1 MSFSLIMSI
10 FIAILIV
17 LVICA
22 VVFFKMRNVS
32 LPMKLNM
39 INNHIRSGNYRGAVK
54 LCKDI
59 IAKDS
64 KNSEAHYFL
73 GLAYL
78 NDNQNELALEEFRIV
93 DRAGV
98 FSKNISEYELRMHMA
113 ELYAKTNKIDEALKE
128 YALLSQKNGHNFEVY
143 FKMGELFDSKGNK
156 QQAAAY
162 YMKALKIKKKFV
174 PALYKL
180 GIIYFDF
187 KKYADAK
194 KLFSLLRVEDPN
206 DFKIYYYL
214 GVIDKSEGNSKSAI
228 ANLEKASSG
237 KIINNSNEFNLN
249 SHIGI
254 IFQDADSQILGETPE
269 EDILFGLKNL
279 NFKKEEREKKLKEVL
294 SFCEL
299 ENKKHSPARLMSG
312 GEKRRLAIASIL
324 ALDCDIIILDEP
336 FANLDW
342 KGVKLVTSLLK
353 KLKEENKTIIILT
366 HEIEKILA
374 LTNRV
379 VIINNGKLV
388 FDDTTENA
396 TQMDKSQWEEFEL
409 HYPFTSYKNLED
421 LIW

>member
-1 MSFSLIMSI
+1 MKTENQIPLIKVDNISKKFPNGKESLSNINFEI
-10 FIAILIV
+10 YKNDFILIAGSNGSGKTV
-17 LVICA
+17 L
-22 VVFFKMRNVS
+22 M
-32 LPMKLNM
+32 
-39 INNHIRSGNYRGAVK
+39 
-54 LCKDI
+54 
-59 IAKDS
+59 
-64 KNSEAHYFL
+64 
-73 GLAYL
+73 
-78 NDNQNELALEEFRIV
+78 
-93 DRAGV
+93 
-98 FSKNISEYELRMHMA
+98 NI
-113 ELYAKTNKIDEALKE
+113 
-128 YALLSQKNGHNFEVY
+128 
-143 FKMGELFDSKGNK
+143 
-156 QQAAAY
+156 
-162 YMKALKIKKKFV
+162 
-174 PALYKL
+174 
-180 GIIYFDF
+180 
-187 KKYADAK
+187 
-194 KLFSLLRVEDPN
+194 
-206 DFKIYYYL
+206 
-214 GVIDKSEGNSKSAI
+214 I

-237 KIINNSNEFNLN
+237 KIINNSKEFNLN

-279 NFKKEEREKKLKEVL
+279 NLKKEERETKLKEVL

-353 KLKEENKTIIILT
+353 KLKDENKTIIILT

-388 FDDTTENA
+388 FDNTTENA
-396 TQMDKSQWEEFEL
+396 TQMDKSQWEEHEL

>member
-1 MSFSLIMSI
+1 MS
-10 FIAILIV
+10 
-17 LVICA
+17 
-22 VVFFKMRNVS
+22 
-32 LPMKLNM
+32 
-39 INNHIRSGNYRGAVK
+39 
-54 LCKDI
+54 
-59 IAKDS
+59 
-64 KNSEAHYFL
+64 
-73 GLAYL
+73 
-78 NDNQNELALEEFRIV
+78 
-93 DRAGV
+93 
-98 FSKNISEYELRMHMA
+98 
-113 ELYAKTNKIDEALKE
+113 
-128 YALLSQKNGHNFEVY
+128 
-143 FKMGELFDSKGNK
+143 
-156 QQAAAY
+156 
-162 YMKALKIKKKFV
+162 
-174 PALYKL
+174 
-180 GIIYFDF
+180 
-187 KKYADAK
+187 
-194 KLFSLLRVEDPN
+194 
-206 DFKIYYYL
+206 
-214 GVIDKSEGNSKSAI
+214 
-228 ANLEKASSG
+228 
-237 KIINNSNEFNLN
+237 
-249 SHIGI
+249 
-254 IFQDADSQILGETPE
+254 
-269 EDILFGLKNL
+269 
-279 NFKKEEREKKLKEVL
+279 KKEEREKKLKEVL

>member
-1 MSFSLIMSI
+1 METENKKPLIKIENISKKFPNGKGSLSNINFEI
-10 FIAILIV
+10 YKNDFILIAGSNGSGKTV
-17 LVICA
+17 L
-22 VVFFKMRNVS
+22 M
-32 LPMKLNM
+32 
-39 INNHIRSGNYRGAVK
+39 
-54 LCKDI
+54 
-59 IAKDS
+59 
-64 KNSEAHYFL
+64 
-73 GLAYL
+73 
-78 NDNQNELALEEFRIV
+78 
-93 DRAGV
+93 
-98 FSKNISEYELRMHMA
+98 NI
-113 ELYAKTNKIDEALKE
+113 
-128 YALLSQKNGHNFEVY
+128 
-143 FKMGELFDSKGNK
+143 
-156 QQAAAY
+156 
-162 YMKALKIKKKFV
+162 
-174 PALYKL
+174 
-180 GIIYFDF
+180 
-187 KKYADAK
+187 
-194 KLFSLLRVEDPN
+194 
-206 DFKIYYYL
+206 
-214 GVIDKSEGNSKSAI
+214 I

-237 KIINNSNEFNLN
+237 KITNNSKEFNLN

-279 NFKKEEREKKLKEVL
+279 NLKKDEREKKLKEVL

-353 KLKEENKTIIILT
+353 KLKEDNKTIIILT

-388 FDDTTENA
+388 FDDTTENT
-396 TQMDKSQWEEFEL
+396 TQMKKSQWEEFEL

>member
-1 MSFSLIMSI
+1 METENKKPLIKIENISKKFPNGKESLSNINFEI
-10 FIAILIV
+10 YKNDFILIAGSNGSGKTV
-17 LVICA
+17 L
-22 VVFFKMRNVS
+22 M
-32 LPMKLNM
+32 
-39 INNHIRSGNYRGAVK
+39 
-54 LCKDI
+54 
-59 IAKDS
+59 
-64 KNSEAHYFL
+64 
-73 GLAYL
+73 
-78 NDNQNELALEEFRIV
+78 
-93 DRAGV
+93 
-98 FSKNISEYELRMHMA
+98 NI
-113 ELYAKTNKIDEALKE
+113 
-128 YALLSQKNGHNFEVY
+128 
-143 FKMGELFDSKGNK
+143 
-156 QQAAAY
+156 
-162 YMKALKIKKKFV
+162 
-174 PALYKL
+174 
-180 GIIYFDF
+180 
-187 KKYADAK
+187 
-194 KLFSLLRVEDPN
+194 
-206 DFKIYYYL
+206 
-214 GVIDKSEGNSKSAI
+214 I

-237 KIINNSNEFNLN
+237 KIINNSKEFNLN

-279 NFKKEEREKKLKEVL
+279 NLKKEERETKLKEVL

-396 TQMDKSQWEEFEL
+396 TQMKKSQWEEFEL

>member
-1 MSFSLIMSI
+1 MKTENQIPLIKVDNISKKFPNGKESLSNINFEI
-10 FIAILIV
+10 YKNDFILIAGSNGSGKTV
-17 LVICA
+17 L
-22 VVFFKMRNVS
+22 M
-32 LPMKLNM
+32 
-39 INNHIRSGNYRGAVK
+39 
-54 LCKDI
+54 
-59 IAKDS
+59 
-64 KNSEAHYFL
+64 
-73 GLAYL
+73 
-78 NDNQNELALEEFRIV
+78 
-93 DRAGV
+93 
-98 FSKNISEYELRMHMA
+98 NI
-113 ELYAKTNKIDEALKE
+113 
-128 YALLSQKNGHNFEVY
+128 
-143 FKMGELFDSKGNK
+143 
-156 QQAAAY
+156 
-162 YMKALKIKKKFV
+162 
-174 PALYKL
+174 
-180 GIIYFDF
+180 
-187 KKYADAK
+187 
-194 KLFSLLRVEDPN
+194 
-206 DFKIYYYL
+206 
-214 GVIDKSEGNSKSAI
+214 I

-237 KIINNSNEFNLN
+237 KIINNSNKFNLN

-279 NFKKEEREKKLKEVL
+279 NLKKDEREKKLKEVL

-299 ENKKHSPARLMSG
+299 ENKKHTPARLMSG

-342 KGVKLVTSLLK
+342 KGVRLVTSLLK

-409 HYPFTSYKNLED
+409 HFPFTSYKNLED

>member
-1 MSFSLIMSI
+1 M
-10 FIAILIV
+10 
-17 LVICA
+17 
-22 VVFFKMRNVS
+22 
-32 LPMKLNM
+32 
-39 INNHIRSGNYRGAVK
+39 
-54 LCKDI
+54 
-59 IAKDS
+59 
-64 KNSEAHYFL
+64 
-73 GLAYL
+73 
-78 NDNQNELALEEFRIV
+78 
-93 DRAGV
+93 
-98 FSKNISEYELRMHMA
+98 NI
-113 ELYAKTNKIDEALKE
+113 
-128 YALLSQKNGHNFEVY
+128 
-143 FKMGELFDSKGNK
+143 
-156 QQAAAY
+156 
-162 YMKALKIKKKFV
+162 
-174 PALYKL
+174 
-180 GIIYFDF
+180 
-187 KKYADAK
+187 
-194 KLFSLLRVEDPN
+194 
-206 DFKIYYYL
+206 
-214 GVIDKSEGNSKSAI
+214 I

-237 KIINNSNEFNLN
+237 KIINNSKEFNLN

-279 NFKKEEREKKLKEVL
+279 NLKKEERETKLKEVL

-299 ENKKHSPARLMSG
+299 ENKKHTPARLMSG

-374 LTNRV
+374 LTNRII
-379 VIINNGKLV
+379 IINNGKLV

-396 TQMDKSQWEEFEL
+396 TKMDKSQWEEFEL

>member
-1 MSFSLIMSI
+1 MKTENQEPLIKVENISKKFPKRKESLSNINFEI
-10 FIAILIV
+10 YKNDFILIAGSNGSGKTV
-17 LVICA
+17 L
-22 VVFFKMRNVS
+22 MN
-32 LPMKLNM
+32 
-39 INNHIRSGNYRGAVK
+39 
-54 LCKDI
+54 I
-59 IAKDS
+59 IAK
-64 KNSEAHYFL
+64 
-73 GLAYL
+73 
-78 NDNQNELALEEFRIV
+78 
-93 DRAGV
+93 
-98 FSKNISEYELRMHMA
+98 
-113 ELYAKTNKIDEALKE
+113 
-128 YALLSQKNGHNFEVY
+128 
-143 FKMGELFDSKGNK
+143 
-156 QQAAAY
+156 
-162 YMKALKIKKKFV
+162 
-174 PALYKL
+174 
-180 GIIYFDF
+180 
-187 KKYADAK
+187 
-194 KLFSLLRVEDPN
+194 
-206 DFKIYYYL
+206 
-214 GVIDKSEGNSKSAI
+214 
-228 ANLEKASSG
+228 LEKPSSG
-237 KIINNSNEFNLN
+237 KITNNSKEFNLN

-279 NFKKEEREKKLKEVL
+279 NLQKDEREKKLKEVL

-299 ENKKHSPARLMSG
+299 ENKKHTPARLMSG

-396 TQMDKSQWEEFEL
+396 TKMDKSQWEEFEL

>member
-1 MSFSLIMSI
+1 METENKKPLIKIENISKKFPNGKESLSNINFEI
-10 FIAILIV
+10 YKNDFILIAGSNGSGKTV
-17 LVICA
+17 L
-22 VVFFKMRNVS
+22 M
-32 LPMKLNM
+32 
-39 INNHIRSGNYRGAVK
+39 
-54 LCKDI
+54 
-59 IAKDS
+59 
-64 KNSEAHYFL
+64 
-73 GLAYL
+73 
-78 NDNQNELALEEFRIV
+78 
-93 DRAGV
+93 
-98 FSKNISEYELRMHMA
+98 NI
-113 ELYAKTNKIDEALKE
+113 
-128 YALLSQKNGHNFEVY
+128 
-143 FKMGELFDSKGNK
+143 
-156 QQAAAY
+156 
-162 YMKALKIKKKFV
+162 
-174 PALYKL
+174 
-180 GIIYFDF
+180 
-187 KKYADAK
+187 
-194 KLFSLLRVEDPN
+194 
-206 DFKIYYYL
+206 
-214 GVIDKSEGNSKSAI
+214 I

-237 KIINNSNEFNLN
+237 KIINNSKEFNLN

-279 NFKKEEREKKLKEVL
+279 NLKNEERETKLKEVL

-299 ENKKHSPARLMSG
+299 ENKKHTPARLMSG

-374 LTNRV
+374 LTNRII
-379 VIINNGKLV
+379 IINNGKLV

-396 TQMDKSQWEEFEL
+396 TKMDKSQWEEFEL

>member
-1 MSFSLIMSI
+1 MFTQKIKPLLKIENISKTFPDGTQSLKNINFEI
-10 FIAILIV
+10 YQNDFLLIAGSNGSGKTV
-17 LVICA
+17 L
-22 VVFFKMRNVS
+22 MN
-32 LPMKLNM
+32 
-39 INNHIRSGNYRGAVK
+39 
-54 LCKDI
+54 I
-59 IAKDS
+59 IAKL
-64 KNSEAHYFL
+64 E
-73 GLAYL
+73 
-78 NDNQNELALEEFRIV
+78 NQTE
-93 DRAGV
+93 
-98 FSKNISEYELRMHMA
+98 
-113 ELYAKTNKIDEALKE
+113 
-128 YALLSQKNGHNFEVY
+128 
-143 FKMGELFDSKGNK
+143 
-156 QQAAAY
+156 
-162 YMKALKIKKKFV
+162 
-174 PALYKL
+174 
-180 GIIYFDF
+180 
-187 KKYADAK
+187 
-194 KLFSLLRVEDPN
+194 
-206 DFKIYYYL
+206 
-214 GVIDKSEGNSKSAI
+214 
-228 ANLEKASSG
+228 G
-237 KIINNSNEFNLN
+237 KIINNAKEFNLN

-279 NFKKEEREKKLKEVL
+279 NLKKEERETKLKEVL

-299 ENKKHSPARLMSG
+299 ENKKHNPARLMSG

-396 TQMDKSQWEEFEL
+396 TKMEKSQWENFEL
-409 HYPFTSYKNLED
+409 HYPFSSYENLED